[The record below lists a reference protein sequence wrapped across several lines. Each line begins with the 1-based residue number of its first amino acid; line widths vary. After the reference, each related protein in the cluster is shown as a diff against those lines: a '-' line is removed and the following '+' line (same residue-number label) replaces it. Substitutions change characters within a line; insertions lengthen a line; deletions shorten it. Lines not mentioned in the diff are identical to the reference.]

1 MADLLKR
8 AERYVNAE
16 EEMVARKQKTPWSG
30 HQEERREHSRNAPER
45 REKRKERSDLSK
57 EDLRHKLS
65 RREGASR
72 GGAPIPSY
80 NTFAPLLD
88 TRTRILVVEQ
98 DKVPFQWPEKLR
110 TPSENRNVEKYCRYH
125 RDHRHD
131 T

>member
-30 HQEERREHSRNAPER
+30 HQEERREYSRNAPER

-65 RREGASR
+65 RREGTSR
-72 GGAPIPSY
+72 GGTPISSY

-88 TRTRILVVEQ
+88 TRTRILAVEQ
-98 DKVPFQWPEKLR
+98 DKVPF
-110 TPSENRNVEKYCRYH
+110 
-125 RDHRHD
+125 
-131 T
+131 